1 MTHWRVSS
9 ATLLALAL
17 FSCTGAGG
25 DSPLAEPDA
34 SRPPDSGTVVD
45 ADTQMPDASPL
56 PPDAAPL
63 PPDAAPLPPDAGTGG
78 GSGTSPT
85 YPTQH
90 PRIYIGANRQ
100 RLTSALAT
108 GRPAATR
115 FRSVVDNWVAGTDY
129 WGFRSWSA
137 ALMGQLTADPKY
149 CTKAVAVVEAQVTA
163 AEAAIAA
170 GRAPAVAGDS
180 YLEIGGDIGDLAL
193 VYDWCFA
200 NLSSTQKS
208 RWIAYANQ
216 AVWNVWHPS
225 QAKWGSSTIPWTGWA
240 TNDPAN
246 NYYYSFLRATMLL
259 GLATRGENSQA
270 DAWLTQF
277 RDTKVLGQLVPTFN
291 ADLVGGGSRE
301 GTGYGTAMNS
311 LFLLYDFWKATTGE
325 DLASKTGHTRA
336 SMLTFMHQVMPT
348 LDRFAPTGDQSRDST
363 AAMFDYQRA
372 YLQELVALFPADP
385 VSPRALTML
394 AMSSVPQMTQAFN
407 YWGDFLYDS
416 TAAPQPLAGLNTTRY
431 ASGIGQLYMRS
442 SWDKN
447 ATWVNLIAGPYTQSH
462 AHQDQGSLMIYKEG
476 WLAHDAVIH
485 SHSGLRQETGAH
497 GLVRID
503 SGGSPVRQIAS
514 TISKLVA
521 LHTGPGWVYAASD
534 LTPAYKNNPAI
545 SKVQREVVYLQPDVV
560 VVYDRVTSAAGTTQ
574 TWQLPTPVRPT
585 LAGATA
591 TIASNHTLNVRRLV
605 PATATSA
612 VHDYKAADADF
623 GGGFRLD
630 ETSAGGDV
638 RHLHVLSI
646 DNSVT
651 SATATGD
658 TTATVVLANGTT
670 VRIAFNRDTVG
681 ATLTHGATTT
691 TLAAGVDTLPE

>member
-1 MTHWRVSS
+1 VALYGCSS
-9 ATLLALAL
+9 DDDVDDFERRNPKWCAKR
-17 FSCTGAGG
+17 GG
-25 DSPLAEPDA
+25 CPDA
-34 SRPPDSGTVVD
+34 AETPAKPDAATSPDSGTVVVD
-45 ADTQMPDASPL
+45 ATPPTPDAAPSTPDAGTL
-56 PPDAAPL
+56 PPDAS
-63 PPDAAPLPPDAGTGG
+63 TGG
-78 GSGTSPT
+78 GGGAPV

-90 PRIYIGANRQ
+90 PRIYLGPNRA

-108 GRPAATR
+108 NRTAATR
-115 FRSVVDNWVAGTDY
+115 FRTVVNNWVAGTDY

-137 ALMGQLTADPKY
+137 ALMGQLTNDPKY
-149 CTKAVAVVEAQVTA
+149 CTKAVAVVETQVTA

-180 YLEIGGDIGDLAL
+180 YLEVGGDIGDLAL

-200 NLSSTQKS
+200 NLTATQKA

-216 AVWNVWHPS
+216 AVWNVWNPS
-225 QAKWGSSTIPWTGWA
+225 QAKWGTKVIPWTGWA

-259 GLATRGENSQA
+259 GLATYGENSQA

-277 RDTKVLGQLVPTFN
+277 RDTKLLGQLIPTFN

-301 GTGYGTAMNS
+301 GTGYGTAMNG
-311 LFLLYDFWKATTGE
+311 LFLLYDFWQATTGE

-336 SMLTFMHQVMPT
+336 SMLTFMHQVVPT

-372 YLQELVALFPADP
+372 YLQELVALYPTDPA
-385 VSPRALTML
+385 SPRALTML
-394 AMSSVPQMTQAFN
+394 ATSSVPAMTQAFN

-416 TAAPQPLAGLNTTRY
+416 TATPQPLAGLSTTRY

-476 WLAHDAVIH
+476 WLAYDAVIP
-485 SHSGLRQETGAH
+485 SRSGLRQETGAH

-503 SGGSPVRQIAS
+503 SGGAPVRQVAS
-514 TISKLVA
+514 TISKLVG

-534 LTPAYKNNPAI
+534 LTAAYKNNPAI
-545 SKVQREVVYLQPDVV
+545 SKVQREIVYLQPDVV

-574 TWQLPTPVRPT
+574 VWQLPTPVRPT
-585 LAGATA
+585 ISGANA
-591 TIASNHTLNVRRLV
+591 TIASNHTLNVRRLA
-605 PATATSA
+605 PATATST
-612 VHDYKAADADF
+612 VYDYRADTDF
-623 GGGFRLD
+623 SGGFRLD
-630 ETSAGGDV
+630 ETTAGGDV

-646 DNSVT
+646 DNSLT

-658 TTATVVLANGTT
+658 STVTVVLANGTT
-670 VRIAFNRDTVG
+670 VRIAFNRDAIG
-681 ATLTHGATTT
+681 ATLTYGATTT